1 MVFSSILFLFLYLPL
16 TLGIYYITPRRWRNL
31 ALLVLNLIFY
41 GWGEPIYVLIMIFS
55 ILVDYSHGLLI
66 ARHRENDRFC
76 RKVVASSV
84 IINLGLL
91 VFFKYYDFIVTNL
104 RAVFPALS
112 FLEPLGLGLPIGI
125 SFYTFQTMS

>member
-1 MVFSSILFLFLYLPL
+1 MVFSSILFLFSLFAPDAGHLLHNPPPVAEPGPAGSQPNL
-16 TLGIYYITPRRWRNL
+16 LWLGR
-31 ALLVLNLIFY
+31 A
-41 GWGEPIYVLIMIFS
+41 IYVLIMIFS

-91 VFFKYYDFIVTNL
+91 VFFKYYD
-104 RAVFPALS
+104 LS
-112 FLEPLGLGLPIGI
+112 SPISGPF
-125 SFYTFQTMS
+125 SPP